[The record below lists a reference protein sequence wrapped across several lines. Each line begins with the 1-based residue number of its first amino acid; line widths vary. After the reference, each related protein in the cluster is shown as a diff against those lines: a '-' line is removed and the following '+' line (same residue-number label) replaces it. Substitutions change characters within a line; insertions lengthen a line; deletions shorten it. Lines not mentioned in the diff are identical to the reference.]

1 MRTQRWIAA
10 AAVLTVAAG
19 HVWRG
24 AAPAG
29 AAGDSA
35 LYSTEATLSGPV
47 TTGHIIEPLSG
58 VSTNL
63 AANGYEEQ
71 EYFASGT
78 AHAFETTSSPSDG
91 RLTIAPTTSAPYET
105 RIIVRRPSS
114 PQKFNGTV
122 IVEWL
127 NVSAGESSPDWDYL
141 NPMLM
146 RDGYAWVGVSAQA
159 LGDRGR
165 VLHPRY
171 DQSAGGGLVQQ
182 EPSRYG
188 SLHHP
193 GDQYALDM
201 YAQIG
206 LALRKDHGADV
217 FGSLHPRH
225 IVAVGES
232 QSAFYM
238 TDFADALQ
246 PVTHAYDGIFIHSR
260 GGGGSG
266 IGSSTG
272 LKGDLRIRTDLSVP
286 CSCSRPRP
294 TSPRSAMPQR
304 SSPTPPASGP
314 GRWRAPRTPTPIWS
328 AGTAG
333 FSAVPSPSTTDP
345 SIKVVQAAFTAF
357 DKWVV
362 DGTAP
367 PTPAF
372 FHLASTHPATYATDK
387 YGNVIGGVRTPA
399 VDVPISTLSGQAP
412 AGATVICSLFGSA
425 TPLSASTLATLYPT
439 KADYIADYTKSLD
452 KAIKGGY
459 ILAADR
465 SAMLAQAEQAPIAG

>member
-1 MRTQRWIAA
+1 MHMSRWIAA
-10 AAVLTVAAG
+10 AAVLTVALGTLA
-19 HVWRG
+19 G

-35 LYSTEATLSGPV
+35 LYGASATLSGPV
-47 TTGHIIEPLSG
+47 TTGQIIEPLSG
-58 VSTNL
+58 VGTNL

-78 AHAFETTSSPSDG
+78 AHAFKATSSPSDG
-91 RLTIAPTTSAPYET
+91 RLVVAPTTSASYKT
-105 RIIVRRPSS
+105 RIIVRRPTD
-114 PQKFNGTV
+114 PKKFNGTV

-127 NVSAGESSPDWDYL
+127 NVSEGESSPDWDYL

-159 LGDRGR
+159 LAVNGGASI
-165 VLHPRY
+165 LGA
-171 DQSAGGGLVQQ
+171 QAGGLVQK

-206 LALRKDHGADV
+206 LALRHNHGADA

-246 PVTHAYDGIFIHSR
+246 PLTHAYDGIFIHSR
-260 GGGGSG
+260 GAGGAG
-266 IGSSTG
+266 IGTGTG
-272 LKGDLRIRTDLSVP
+272 LKGKLLIRTDLSVP
-286 CSCSRPRP
+286 VFMFE
-294 TSPRSAMPQR
+294 TQTDLTTLGYA
-304 SSPTPPASGP
+304 ASQQP
-314 GRWRAPRTPTPIWS
+314 NTARIRTWEV
-328 AGTAG
+328 AGTSHADAYLVG
-333 FSAVPSPSTTDP
+333 GNGGLLGCTQPINDGPQHQ
-345 SIKVVQAAFTAF
+345 VVQAAFTAF

-372 FHLASTHPATYATDK
+372 FHLASTNPTTYALDQ

-399 VDVPISTLSGQAP
+399 VDVPISALSGAAP

-425 TPLSASTLATLYPT
+425 TPLSASTLTTLYPT

-465 SAMLAQAEQAPIAG
+465 SAMLAQAEQAPIS

>member
-1 MRTQRWIAA
+1 MHMSRWIAA
-10 AAVLTVAAG
+10 AAVLTVALGTLA
-19 HVWRG
+19 G

-35 LYSTEATLSGPV
+35 LYGASATLSGPV
-47 TTGHIIEPLSG
+47 TTGQIIEPLSG
-58 VSTNL
+58 VGTNL

-78 AHAFETTSSPSDG
+78 AHAFKATSSPSDG
-91 RLTIAPTTSAPYET
+91 RLVVAPTTSASYKT
-105 RIIVRRPSS
+105 RIIVRRPTD
-114 PQKFNGTV
+114 PKKFNGTV

-127 NVSAGESSPDWDYL
+127 NVSEGESSPDWDYL

-159 LGDRGR
+159 LAVNGGASI
-165 VLHPRY
+165 LGA
-171 DQSAGGGLVQQ
+171 QAGGLVQK

-206 LALRKDHGADV
+206 LALRHNHGADA

-246 PVTHAYDGIFIHSR
+246 PLTHAYDGIFIHSR
-260 GGGGSG
+260 GAGGAG
-266 IGSSTG
+266 IGTGTG
-272 LKGDLRIRTDLSVP
+272 LKGKLLIRTDLSVP
-286 CSCSRPRP
+286 VFMFE
-294 TSPRSAMPQR
+294 TQTDLTTLGYA
-304 SSPTPPASGP
+304 ASQQP
-314 GRWRAPRTPTPIWS
+314 NTARIRTWEV
-328 AGTAG
+328 AGTSHADAYLVG
-333 FSAVPSPSTTDP
+333 GNGGLLGCTQPINDGPQHQ
-345 SIKVVQAAFTAF
+345 VVQAAFTAF

-372 FHLASTHPATYATDK
+372 FHLASTNPTTYALDK

-399 VDVPISTLSGQAP
+399 VDVPISALSGAAP

-425 TPLSASTLATLYPT
+425 TPLSASTLTTLYPT

-465 SAMLAQAEQAPIAG
+465 SAMLAQAEQAPIS

>member
-1 MRTQRWIAA
+1 MHMSRWIAA
-10 AAVLTVAAG
+10 AAVLTVALGTLA
-19 HVWRG
+19 G

-35 LYSTEATLSGPV
+35 LYGASATLSGPV
-47 TTGHIIEPLSG
+47 TTGQIIEPLSG
-58 VSTNL
+58 VGTNL

-78 AHAFETTSSPSDG
+78 AHAFKATSSPSDG
-91 RLTIAPTTSAPYET
+91 RLVVAPTTSASYKT
-105 RIIVRRPSS
+105 RIIVRRPTD
-114 PQKFNGTV
+114 PKKFNGTV

-127 NVSAGESSPDWDYL
+127 NVSEGESSPDWDYL

-159 LGDRGR
+159 LAVNGGASI
-165 VLHPRY
+165 LGA
-171 DQSAGGGLVQQ
+171 QAGGLVQK

-206 LALRKDHGADV
+206 LALRHNHGADA

-246 PVTHAYDGIFIHSR
+246 PLTHAYDGIFIHSR
-260 GGGGSG
+260 GAGGAG
-266 IGSSTG
+266 IGTGTG
-272 LKGDLRIRTDLSVP
+272 LKGKLLIRTDLSVP
-286 CSCSRPRP
+286 VFMFE
-294 TSPRSAMPQR
+294 TQTDLTTLGYA
-304 SSPTPPASGP
+304 ASQQP
-314 GRWRAPRTPTPIWS
+314 NTARIRTWEV
-328 AGTAG
+328 AGTSHADAYLVG
-333 FSAVPSPSTTDP
+333 GNGGLLGCTQPINDGPQHE
-345 SIKVVQAAFTAF
+345 VVQAAFTAF

-372 FHLASTHPATYATDK
+372 FHLASTNPTTYALDQ

-399 VDVPISTLSGQAP
+399 VDVPISALSGAAP
-412 AGATVICSLFGSA
+412 AGSVAGRLAVWATGANLLALWA
-425 TPLSASTLATLYPT
+425 TPPVRA
-439 KADYIADYTKSLD
+439 
-452 KAIKGGY
+452 GG
-459 ILAADR
+459 AGAVWAGGVGAR
-465 SAMLAQAEQAPIAG
+465 SGWLGDDGFD